1 VGTAGFWFAASPGRR
16 TQPKPAAGMRPTI
29 LKNQPGGDCCWPMAA
44 PTNPIKGGETM
55 DQKQILKQM
64 IDFNKATFDNTF
76 NAMVMLQEQAER
88 AANTLLEQANWLP
101 EDGNKAINEWV
112 KAYKKGREDFKKVVD
127 ENFQKVES
135 FFSGTK

>member
-1 VGTAGFWFAASPGRR
+1 
-16 TQPKPAAGMRPTI
+16 
-29 LKNQPGGDCCWPMAA
+29 
-44 PTNPIKGGETM
+44 M

-76 NAMVMLQEQAER
+76 NAILMLQEQSER
-88 AANTLLEQANWLP
+88 AANTLMEQATWLP
-101 EDGNKAINEWV
+101 EDGKEAINEWV

-135 FFSGTK
+135 FFSGTN

>member
-1 VGTAGFWFAASPGRR
+1 
-16 TQPKPAAGMRPTI
+16 
-29 LKNQPGGDCCWPMAA
+29 
-44 PTNPIKGGETM
+44 
-55 DQKQILKQM
+55 M

-76 NAMVMLQEQAER
+76 NAIVMLQEQAER

-101 EDGNKAINEWV
+101 EDGKKAINEWV

>member
-1 VGTAGFWFAASPGRR
+1 
-16 TQPKPAAGMRPTI
+16 M
-29 LKNQPGGDCCWPMAA
+29 
-44 PTNPIKGGETM
+44 M
-55 DQKQILKQM
+55 DSQKLAKQM

-101 EDGNKAINEWV
+101 EDGKKAINEWV